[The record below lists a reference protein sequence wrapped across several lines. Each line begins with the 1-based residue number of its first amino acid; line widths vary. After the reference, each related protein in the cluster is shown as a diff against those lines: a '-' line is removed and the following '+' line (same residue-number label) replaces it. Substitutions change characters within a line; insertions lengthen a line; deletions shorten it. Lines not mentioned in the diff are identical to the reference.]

1 MKNLAINSR
10 SVNVN
15 YCGLP
20 YTFSAVRALQV
31 LLFTIESEFDPHS
44 LPPLFN
50 DLQTCKSLANQLG
63 FGKAI

>member
-50 DLQTCKSLANQLG
+50 
-63 FGKAI
+63 